1 VIEVNDRETGVD
13 EMTQDM
19 PFIPEE
25 LETSEAFRGHE
36 PDPDRTTPEIP
47 WNDPDFIDCH
57 TGGFAPAIGQEP
69 NGRVAD
75 LVVADDDDG
84 ESRFPYFWEIGPDF
98 PPTPEI
104 TALSVAEPE
113 LLENRPNESETK
125 LENFTNLTDLDDALG
140 IIEAQHI
147 ETPFEG
153 RGAVWKARA
162 AVILAI
168 KHAFLS
174 RFNLG
179 KALSSYRAFFKAER
193 GWMEAANIIAC
204 GLRRCEKT
212 VRNAISDYEQLSAAL
227 PAKVIEVA
235 ELRGI
240 DLARQKFQP
249 TVKSI
254 EGTINS
260 NDVVSED
267 QAAQIV
273 DSIIACKT
281 ANRTAKSPKPVPSIE
296 DFADRTAISFEKL
309 LNGASSE
316 VREAEVQYVLEY
328 VNARLR
334 TSIREL
340 RQYGRPTLV
349 PKPATRMEEIA

>member
-13 EMTQDM
+13 EMTQDL
-19 PFIPEE
+19 PSTPGE
-25 LETSEAFRGHE
+25 LETSGAFRSQE
-36 PDPDRTTPEIP
+36 SDPDRIMPEIP
-47 WNDPDFIDCH
+47 WNDLHFIACH
-57 TGGFAPAIGQEP
+57 TGNSAPSIGQEP
-69 NGRVAD
+69 NGRGAD
-75 LVVADDDDG
+75 LVVTDDG
-84 ESRFPYFWEIGPDF
+84 ESGFPCFWEIEPDF

-104 TALSVAEPE
+104 PVLSVAEPE
-113 LLENRPNESETK
+113 VLESRPSESETK

-140 IIEAQHI
+140 RIEAQHI
-147 ETPFEG
+147 ETPREG
-153 RGAVWKARA
+153 RDAVWKARA

-179 KALSSYRAFFKAER
+179 KALSSYRDFFKAER

-204 GLRRCEKT
+204 GMHRCEKT

-227 PAKVIEVA
+227 PANVIEAA

-249 TVKSI
+249 AVKSI

-267 QAAQIV
+267 QAGQIV
-273 DSIIACKT
+273 DSIIASKT
-281 ANRTAKSPKPVPSIE
+281 ADKVAKSPRPVPTIK
-296 DFADRTAISFEKL
+296 DFADRTTISFEKL
-309 LNGASSE
+309 LNGASPE
-316 VREAEVQYVLEY
+316 VREAEVRYVLEY